1 MRTLVLFALLGI
13 SALAQAER
21 RIALD
26 VDLRVDAKANAAVD
40 VADAFADALDSGDL
54 DTVKSLLAEDV
65 IVLESGG
72 VEASR
77 NEYFAHHAAADAKYL
92 ADATQTITRRVAK
105 ADGATVWIAT
115 ESTLA
120 KPNQSPSKNTETL
133 VLAKRKGD
141 WKIVHI
147 HWSSRD

>member
-1 MRTLVLFALLGI
+1 MRTLALILLLGAA
-13 SALAQAER
+13 SLAQAER
-21 RIALD
+21 RIAID
-26 VDLRVDAKANAAVD
+26 ADLRVDSKANAAIE
-40 VADAFADALDSGDL
+40 VAEAFADALASGDL

-77 NEYFAHHAAADAKYL
+77 DEYFAHHAAADAKYL
-92 ADATQTITRRVAK
+92 ADATQTITRRIAK
-105 ADGATVWIAT
+105 ADGTTVWIAT

-120 KPNQSPSKNTETL
+120 KPNQSPAKNTETL

>member
-1 MRTLVLFALLGI
+1 MRSLALFAMLGVA
-13 SALAQAER
+13 SLAQAER
-21 RIALD
+21 RIAID
-26 VDLRVDAKANAAVD
+26 VDLRVDAKAEAAVE
-40 VADAFADALDSGDL
+40 VADAFADALAAGDL

-77 NEYFAHHAAADAKYL
+77 DEYFAHHAAADAKYL

-105 ADGATVWIAT
+105 SEGGTVWIAT

-120 KPNQSPSKNTETL
+120 KPNQAPGKNTETL
-133 VLAKRKGD
+133 VLAKRQGD

-147 HWSSRD
+147 HWSNR

>member
-133 VLAKRKGD
+133 VLAKRQGR

>member
-1 MRTLVLFALLGI
+1 MRTFALLVLLGVA
-13 SALAQAER
+13 SLAQAER
-21 RIALD
+21 RIAID

-40 VADAFADALDSGDL
+40 VADAFADALAQGDL

-77 NEYFAHHAAADAKYL
+77 DEYFAHHAAADAKYL

-105 ADGATVWIAT
+105 SEGGTVWIAT

-120 KPNQSPSKNTETL
+120 KPNQSPGKNTETL
-133 VLAKRKGD
+133 VLAKRGGS

-147 HWSSRD
+147 HWSNR

>member
-1 MRTLVLFALLGI
+1 MRTLALFALLGAA
-13 SALAQAER
+13 SLAQAER
-21 RIALD
+21 RIAID
-26 VDLRVDAKANAAVD
+26 VDLRVDAKAEAAVE
-40 VADAFADALDSGDL
+40 VADAFADALAAGDL

-77 NEYFAHHAAADAKYL
+77 DAYFAHHAAADAKYL
-92 ADATQTITRRVAK
+92 ADATQTITRRIAK

>member
-40 VADAFADALDSGDL
+40 VADAFADALGSGDL

-77 NEYFAHHAAADAKYL
+77 DEYFAHHAAADAKYL

-147 HWSSRD
+147 HWSSRN

>member
-147 HWSSRD
+147 HWSSRN

>member
-1 MRTLVLFALLGI
+1 MRPLVPILLLGAA
-13 SALAQAER
+13 SLAQAER

-26 VDLRVDAKANAAVD
+26 VDLRVDAKANAAVE
-40 VADAFADALDSGDL
+40 VADAFADALAAGDL
-54 DTVKSLLAEDV
+54 DTVKSLLSDDV

-72 VEASR
+72 VETSR
-77 NEYFAHHAAADAKYL
+77 DEYFAHHAAADAKYL
-92 ADATQTITRRVAK
+92 ADATQTITRRIAK
-105 ADGATVWIAT
+105 AEGGAVWIAT

-120 KPNQSPSKNTETL
+120 KPNQSPAKSTETL

>member
-1 MRTLVLFALLGI
+1 MRTLALCVLLGAA
-13 SALAQAER
+13 SLAQAER
-21 RIALD
+21 RIAID
-26 VDLRVDAKANAAVD
+26 VDLRVDAKANAAVE
-40 VADAFADALDSGDL
+40 VADRFADALAQGDL

-77 NEYFAHHAAADAKYL
+77 DEYFAHHAAADAKYL

-105 ADGATVWIAT
+105 SEGGTVWIAT

-120 KPNQSPSKNTETL
+120 KPNQSPGKNTETL
-133 VLAKRKGD
+133 VLAKRGGS

-147 HWSSRD
+147 HWSNR